1 MGYFSNGTEGMMYE
15 EQYCSRCVHQDADGA
30 GCPVW
35 NLHLDYSYELCND
48 KQHPGK
54 VMLDTLIP
62 PDKQHPAFN
71 GQCAMFH
78 ASAADDDLFE
88 EPAHD

>member
-15 EQYCSRCVHQDADGA
+15 EQYCSRCVHQDAGHD

-35 NLHLDYSYELCND
+35 NMHLFYSYQLCND
-48 KQHPGK
+48 KEHPGK
-54 VMLDTLIP
+54 VMLDMLIP
-62 PDKQHPAFN
+62 PDKKHPSFN
-71 GQCAMFH
+71 GQCTMFH
-78 ASAADDDLFE
+78 EKSAAGDLFE